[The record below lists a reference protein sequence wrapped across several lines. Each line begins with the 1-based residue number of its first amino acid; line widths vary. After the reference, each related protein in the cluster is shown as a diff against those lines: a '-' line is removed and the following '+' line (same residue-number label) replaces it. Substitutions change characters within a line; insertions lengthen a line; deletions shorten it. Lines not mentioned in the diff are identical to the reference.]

1 MTKRGVNGWGNT
13 HLKALYQSHRDGFSL
28 PYILGYA
35 FRLPLTALE
44 AMAFKEL
51 LILIAIAIE
60 DIDIDIAMDATH
72 LTIRTQLPV
81 S

>member
-1 MTKRGVNGWGNT
+1 MNGWGILT
-13 HLKALYQSHRDGFSL
+13 LKPTINLIEMAFHYLD
-28 PYILGYA
+28 ILGYA

-51 LILIAIAIE
+51 LILVAIAIE

-72 LTIRTQLPV
+72 LTIRA
-81 S
+81 